1 MKSYSFFL
9 LLICCITNGFAQN
22 DKPKQ
27 AQSKTKDPQP
37 VQVPVK
43 QKKVPKDTLDV
54 LFIGNSYTYY
64 NNLPHIVSIMSD
76 STDIK
81 LITKKSTLGGSWLH
95 EHWNSKRNLKTREIL
110 AKEKFDIVVLQEYS
124 MGSIQQPDSLRK
136 YVGQFARLVRQTGAE
151 PMLFLVWAREKVP
164 QYQTE
169 LDDPH
174 QFVAKENNLKL
185 IPVGKAW
192 EMARAYRPSAPLFD
206 LDGTHPADLGTFL
219 SAAVIVGAITG
230 QVPKTVT
237 TTPTIQDGRGESIEL
252 MRLDWL
258 DMIFALKVANE
269 AVEKYC
275 GEE

>member
-1 MKSYSFFL
+1 MKHLILSF
-9 LLICCITNGFAQN
+9 LIVGIAMSLS
-22 DKPKQ
+22 
-27 AQSKTKDPQP
+27 AQSVKSTAAQTKPQSQTAIQP
-37 VQVPVK
+37 KV
-43 QKKVPKDTLDV
+43 KKVPKDTLKV

-64 NNLPHIVSIMSD
+64 NNLPHIVSILSD
-76 STDIK
+76 STDTK

-95 EHWNSKRNLKTREIL
+95 EHWNGKRNLKTREIL
-110 AKEKFDIVVLQEYS
+110 TKEKFDIVVLQEYS
-124 MGSIQQPDSLRK
+124 LGSIQQPDSLRK
-136 YVGQFARLVRQTGAE
+136 YVRQFAQLVRKNGAE

-164 QYQTE
+164 QYQAE

-174 QFVAKENNLKL
+174 QFVAKENNMKL

-192 EMARAYRPSAPLFD
+192 EMARTYRPTAPLFD

-230 QVPKTVT
+230 QVPKTVPA
-237 TTPTIQDGRGESIEL
+237 TPTLRDAQGETIEL

-275 GEE
+275 GE

>member
-1 MKSYSFFL
+1 MKKFTLAL
-9 LLICCITNGFAQN
+9 LLFGCFQIGFGQN

-27 AQSKTKDPQP
+27 AQSKPKDAPA

-43 QKKVPKDTLDV
+43 EKKVPKDTLKV

-76 STDIK
+76 STDTK

-136 YVGQFARLVRQTGAE
+136 YVRQFAQLVRKTGAE

-164 QYQTE
+164 QYQAE

-174 QFVAKENNLKL
+174 QFVAKENNMKL

-192 EMARAYRPSAPLFD
+192 EMARAYRPTAALFD

-230 QVPKTVT
+230 QVPKTIT
-237 TTPTIQDGRGESIEL
+237 TTPTIRDGQGESIEL

-275 GEE
+275 GE

>member
-1 MKSYSFFL
+1 MKHFSFFL
-9 LLICCITNGFAQN
+9 LLLLCVQSGLAQN

-27 AQSKTKDPQP
+27 AQSKPQTP
-37 VQVPVK
+37 AQALSKP
-43 QKKVPKDTLDV
+43 QKVFKDTLNV

-81 LITKKSTLGGSWLH
+81 LMTKKSTLGGSWLH

-136 YVGQFARLVRQTGAE
+136 YVRQFAKLVRQSGAE

-164 QYQTE
+164 QYQAE

-174 QFVAKENNLKL
+174 QFVAKENNMML

-192 EMARAYRPSAPLFD
+192 EMARTYRPTAPLFD

-237 TTPTIQDGRGESIEL
+237 TSPTIRDGRGETIEL